1 MRNRPQFKL
10 MLFNKNLIH
19 IVPQRILF
27 RIYKNLVRCYTSML
41 KYCNMAYLTAYIRVK
56 LWQGHTTQLEK
67 LLLSS
72 SSSLITHL
80 IRYRNCSIWFSL
92 FSADSLFG
100 IYCAILSFFSCT
112 HSRPCSRATIP
123 CGSEQ
128 VAYSW
133 GHGWMGEALILLC
146 VQCFSSGMWFDEYI

>member
-1 MRNRPQFKL
+1 
-10 MLFNKNLIH
+10 
-19 IVPQRILF
+19 
-27 RIYKNLVRCYTSML
+27 ML

-80 IRYRNCSIWFSL
+80 IRYRKCSIWFSL

-100 IYCAILSFFSCT
+100 IYCAILSFSLAHILVPVLVPRFPAALSRLHIPEVMDGWVKRSFCSVFSVSAVGCDLMST
-112 HSRPCSRATIP
+112 SNQCSPEDYSHRQWMLHRPWITDYRLLSHDIT
-123 CGSEQ
+123 GS
-128 VAYSW
+128 SD
-133 GHGWMGEALILLC
+133 IK
-146 VQCFSSGMWFDEYI
+146 